1 MDFYSKLTQYHNITA
16 AKATAGIIR
25 TTLGPRSMLKMI
37 IDNQG
42 GIVIT
47 NDGFCVLRE
56 IEIGHPAAKSII
68 ELSKSQDSEIG
79 DGTTTIVVLVSEFL
93 RISEILMKQK
103 FHPNQ
108 LMASFFQALVDITF
122 FLENNLACRLD
133 SKNFQDMIKVIMT
146 TICTKL
152 VGKFSRLICE
162 LSFKAIVTS
171 KSKIENYN
179 FNNLLKIEKIPFGRF
194 EDSKILSGIMLAKDI
209 SHPKM
214 RRKII
219 NPKIILLDCPIEYKK
234 GESQVAIEM
243 VDENDWENLLK
254 AEENYIMFICTL
266 LKKFKPDVIISEK
279 GVSDLALH
287 YLYKSNISV
296 IRRIKK
302 SENLRLAKATGSTII
317 SSIED
322 MEFNDLGKA
331 GNFEVKKIGQEY
343 YSFITGCNESKSF
356 TILLFGPSRDIL
368 DEIERNLHDA
378 LCVAKNIFSNPKV
391 IPGGGAT
398 ELAIGNFLVKKSE
411 EKKNNS
417 FFIYKS
423 LALAF
428 EIVPK
433 TLIEN
438 FGGSVVYPI
447 SQLRSIHRKNGFFFG
462 FDGKKWKNSR
472 YKKN

>member
-1 MDFYSKLTQYHNITA
+1 MDFFSKITQYQNIAA

-37 IDNQG
+37 LDNQG
-42 GIVIT
+42 GMVIT

-56 IEIGHPAAKSII
+56 IEIGHPAAKSLI
-68 ELSKSQDSEIG
+68 ELSRSQDSEIG

-93 RISEILMKQK
+93 RISEILLKQK

-108 LMASFFQALVDITF
+108 IMASFFQALIEINF
-122 FLENNLACRLD
+122 FLENDLACKLD
-133 SKNFQDMIKVIMT
+133 NKNFHDMTKVIMT

-162 LSFKAIVTS
+162 LSFKAIKTAGS
-171 KSKIENYN
+171 RIAFSNL
-179 FNNLLKIEKIPFGRF
+179 NNILKIEKIPFGKF
-194 EDSKILSGIMLAKDI
+194 EDSKILSGIMLIKDI

-214 RRKII
+214 RRKIKT
-219 NPKIILLDCPIEYKK
+219 PRIILLDCPIEYKK
-234 GESQVAIEM
+234 GESQVTIELEE
-243 VDENDWENLLK
+243 ENEWENLLK
-254 AEENYIMFICTL
+254 AEENFIIFTCNL
-266 LKKFKPDVIISEK
+266 LKKFNPDVIITEK

-302 SENLRLAKATGSTII
+302 SENLRLARATGSTII
-317 SSIED
+317 SSFQDLEK
-322 MEFNDLGKA
+322 NDLGKA
-331 GNFEVKKIGQEY
+331 GFFEVKKIGQEY
-343 YSFITGCNESKSF
+343 YTFITGCKGTQSS

-378 LCVAKNIFSNPKV
+378 LSVAKNIFSNPKV

-398 ELAIGNFLVKKSE
+398 ELAISNFLFKKSE
-411 EKKNNS
+411 KQKNDS

-428 EIVPK
+428 EIIPK

-438 FGGSVVYPI
+438 FGGSVIYPI
-447 SQLRSIHRKNGFFFG
+447 TRLRNIHRKENFFFG
-462 FDGKKWKNSR
+462 FDGKKRKNCR